1 MWNHRFGS
9 NDDDEANKSSN
20 KGREPNE
27 KTERQLTAK
36 KVDKNLERKMPAN
49 TKPKSSKATGT
60 GLGYSDM
67 SRGQFMKLT
76 SIGTEL
82 LAAVLVG
89 TFIGWVVNRLFGN
102 KYPWIIAIGVIVG
115 AMAGLL
121 NIYRLIVEEEEKD
134 RQQRERQREEQDKGA
149 SSR

>member
-9 NDDDEANKSSN
+9 NDDDEVSKSSD
-20 KGREPNE
+20 KGQKQGE
-27 KTERQLTAK
+27 KTERQLLDK
-36 KVDKNLERKMPAN
+36 KVDRSLEKKMPSN
-49 TKPKSSKATGT
+49 IKPKSSKITGT
-60 GLGYSDM
+60 GLGSSDM

-89 TFIGWVVNRLFGN
+89 TFLGWAVNRMLGN
-102 KYPWIIAIGVIVG
+102 RYPWIIAIGVIVG
-115 AMAGLL
+115 AMAGML